1 MIPLLRLAIIIVALA
16 KPWISAFTPAPSS
29 VSRATCRNSLSFLRQ
44 YGDDDYSSSYQD
56 RNTSYISQV
65 SARDLFERRQLRR
78 PGDRAARRR
87 LLDQRRVASRG
98 PGPNPQQMRYPQY
111 EYEDFQPVQPPPP
124 SRPMSPMQQQPL
136 QPQPTAQQPQPPPMQ
151 TMDEGIDTFKDGVSS
166 NLKAMTDLLK
176 DMKKSQG
183 LQSEEVEALADKV
196 EDIAERLSES
206 KRRRGKKKDRT
217 DQSKFGRSL
226 DGEFHQKIKDVI
238 DEFEFD
244 ANRDDEDEV
253 PEYYK
258 NKVLGLESKIDRMGE
273 ALELVL
279 SNRRLEDMNEEMF
292 AENSG
297 RYQYDHPIPP
307 PPPQMS
313 QDEMVDQQLP
323 PQFQP
328 PPEMMDDPYFDDGT
342 RYYDNVNERDA
353 AYSRGMSPGSA
364 TSVRYSRPETSANDS
379 SGGFHYKG
387 ANKSFISAFSK
398 MDNEKRKEFRP
409 WMDDRRRRN
418 DQLPRGVNPEESQR
432 PPSMGRGFN
441 NVPMPPPGGIPEDG
455 YALFDNGPFDEFGM
469 FGY

>member
-1 MIPLLRLAIIIVALA
+1 MIPLLRLAIIVALA
-16 KPWISAFTPAPSS
+16 KPRVSAFAPAPG
-29 VSRATCRNSLSFLRQ
+29 RATYRNSLSYLRQ
-44 YGDDDYSSSYQD
+44 YGNDDYNSSYQD

-111 EYEDFQPVQPPPP
+111 EDFQPVQPPPP
-124 SRPMSPMQQQPL
+124 ARPMSPMQQQPM
-136 QPQPTAQQPQPPPMQ
+136 QPQPTAQQPQQPMQ

-206 KRRRGKKKDRT
+206 ESKRRRRGKKKDRP

-226 DGEFHQKIKDVI
+226 DGEFHQKIRDVI

-244 ANRDDEDEV
+244 ANQDEEDEV

-258 NKVLGLESKIDRMGE
+258 NKISGLESKIDRMGE

-279 SNRRLEDMNEEMF
+279 SNRRLEDMDEEMF

-297 RYQYDHPIPP
+297 RHQFDRPIPP
-307 PPPQMS
+307 PPP
-313 QDEMVDQQLP
+313 EMTPDAIVDPQVP

-364 TSVRYSRPETSANDS
+364 TSVRYSRPESSANES

-387 ANKSFISAFSK
+387 ANNSFISAFSK
-398 MDNEKRKEFRP
+398 MDNERRREFRP
-409 WMDDRRRRN
+409 WMDDRRRRS
-418 DQLPRGVNPEESQR
+418 DQLPRGVDPEESQR

-441 NVPMPPPGGIPEDG
+441 NVPMPPGGIMEDEYE
-455 YALFDNGPFDEFGM
+455 YAFFENEPFDM